1 MDCPDDSECR
11 GTPSNY
17 YTLTAAEGQDP
28 VRVTYTGEDGIPH
41 ISDSF
46 EIIQEGDVFTTYE
59 IALYTNEVEI
69 EGVTATWNGKTY
81 SVDASQTGTLTVR
94 AVEDTEDNAA
104 VSPVVKETPAER
116 LESGTGLIVA
126 KPDTQYTVN
135 NLGIPVPAG
144 GAPSLLLTASLQTM
158 GLTGKRD
165 WSKRLPNSCQHWA
178 SIRRVIISPNIW
190 IW

>member
-1 MDCPDDSECR
+1 MSME
-11 GTPSNY
+11 TPSNY

-41 ISDSF
+41 ISNSF

-104 VSPVVKETPAER
+104 VSPVVNEAPPER

-126 KPDTQYTVN
+126 EPDTQYTVN
-135 NLGIPVPAG
+135 DLGIPVPEG
-144 GAPSLLLTASLQTM
+144 SAPSLLFDSIITNDGIDRGNATGARGCRTVASTGPVSDASL
-158 GLTGKRD
+158 
-165 WSKRLPNSCQHWA
+165 SVP
-178 SIRRVIISPNIW
+178 ISGSGRCE
-190 IW
+190 